1 VNLPPPRHPAL
12 LYLCIALRARIA
24 AARTR
29 DSQRGASVV
38 EWVVIS
44 MIVIS
49 LVAFVGYL
57 ITQAVQSKARQVSTC
72 IGTAGSTQDC

>member
-1 VNLPPPRHPAL
+1 MNLPPPRHPAL
-12 LYLCIALRARIA
+12 LYLWFTLCARIA
-24 AARTR
+24 AARAGER
-29 DSQRGASVV
+29 QRGASVV

-57 ITQAVQSKARQVSTC
+57 ITQAVQSKAQQVSTC
-72 IGTAGSTQDC
+72 IGTASSTQGC

>member
-1 VNLPPPRHPAL
+1 VKLPPPRHPAL
-12 LYLCIALRARIA
+12 LYLLIAVRARIA
-24 AARTR
+24 AARALDR
-29 DSQRGASVV
+29 QRGASVV

-57 ITQAVQSKARQVSTC
+57 ITQAVHSKAQQVSTC
-72 IGTAGSTQDC
+72 IGTAGTAQDC

>member
-1 VNLPPPRHPAL
+1 MRPPRHPAS
-12 LYLCIALRARIA
+12 LYLWLTLCARIA
-24 AARTR
+24 AARAGGR
-29 DSQRGASVV
+29 QRGASVV

-57 ITQAVQSKARQVSTC
+57 ITQAVQSKAQQVSTC
-72 IGTAGSTQDC
+72 IGTAATTQGC